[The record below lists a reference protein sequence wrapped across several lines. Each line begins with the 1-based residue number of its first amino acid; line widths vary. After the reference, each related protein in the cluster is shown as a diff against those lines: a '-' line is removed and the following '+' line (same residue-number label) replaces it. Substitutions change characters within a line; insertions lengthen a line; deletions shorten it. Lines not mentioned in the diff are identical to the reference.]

1 MALPNAFTSVTSA
14 TGAELDAN
22 FDAVAKL
29 GIIPGVLT
37 GTNTIT
43 HTPTTGITP
52 TISAYSDYLRVA
64 GIVANLNTT
73 GVTLQVGAL
82 AAKTVFFGDAS
93 GPAVL
98 SGSELIPDNMATF
111 AYDSAL
117 DSGAGGWHLVSM
129 IPVTEMLDL
138 IGNTR
143 GDIALR
149 ASASW
154 AALPTGNG
162 SQVLLAG
169 VDPSWASVTA
179 VLDTFAGATSVGAI
193 LTRSSSGWAV
203 VQPGTSGFVLTS
215 QGVGSIP
222 IWSA

>member
-1 MALPNAFTSVTSA
+1 MALPNAFTSVTAA

-29 GIIPGVLT
+29 GIVPGVIT
-37 GTNTIT
+37 GTNTLT

-52 TISAYSDYLRVA
+52 DISAYANFLRVA
-64 GIVANLNTT
+64 GIVAVSNTT
-73 GVTLQVGAL
+73 AVTLKVGAL
-82 AAKTVFFGDAS
+82 AAKNVYIDGAS

-98 SGSELIPDNMATF
+98 AGGELIADNMATF

-117 DSGAGGWHLVSM
+117 NSGAAGWHLVSM

-143 GDIALR
+143 GDMLYR

-154 AALPTGNG
+154 ASLGIGTG
-162 SQVLLAG
+162 SQVIIG
-169 VDPSWASVTA
+169 GTDPAWASITA
-179 VLDTFAGATSVGAI
+179 VLDTFAGATSVGTI
-193 LTRSSSGWAV
+193 LTRSGSGWAV
-203 VQPGTSGFVLTS
+203 VQPGASGTVLTS

-222 IWSA
+222 VWAV